1 MTHRGGG
8 VCCTHNTCMPIGG
21 KNTDI
26 YANQEKKMQ
35 AYIQRN
41 AEKSKNPSK
50 VYNSNLLHQRFLKW
64 YQVIHNSNPNYFYI
78 LNL

>member
-1 MTHRGGG
+1 MLHTQHVHANRGKKYRHICKSG
-8 VCCTHNTCMPIGG
+8 
-21 KNTDI
+21 
-26 YANQEKKMQ
+26 KKMQ